1 MLCLGGENP
10 LHFLLTLGLMVF
22 LVGCT
27 DSVIP
32 QVEFEVPDGDQQLE
46 RIPPSATPEPPELMA
61 RYLEL
66 WDEID
71 VKRGKTG
78 TTDSATIQE
87 VNKTAIELA
96 QYNGIMAEVFEA
108 MEIGIATVGW
118 GYIGVASRS
127 AYVGFKA
134 NGTADNNCM
143 HECNAKF
150 PQLDS

>member
-1 MLCLGGENP
+1 
-10 LHFLLTLGLMVF
+10 MVF
-22 LVGCT
+22 SVGCT
-27 DSVIP
+27 NSVIP

-46 RIPPSATPEPPELMA
+46 LIPPSATPEPPELVA

-66 WDEID
+66 WDEIN

-78 TTDSATIQE
+78 TTDSATVQE
-87 VNKTAIELA
+87 ANKIAIELA

-108 MEIGIATVGW
+108 MEIGIATVGMW
-118 GYIGVASRS
+118 SCIGTAARS

-134 NGTADNNCM
+134 NGTAYDNCM